1 MNTMAKKKIKL
12 DLSGGWRDVL
22 EQAID
27 VNDVY
32 AIESDL
38 EDETAMEI
46 TDRNCDIFSTLI
58 HNIREDDTI
67 LFSPSEIRILFG
79 ILMEDFV
86 HMQNDLRETYEIL
99 SESIDVIKSY
109 KELVEEIIDEYGL
122 DIDED

>member
-1 MNTMAKKKIKL
+1 MAKKKIKL

-38 EDETAMEI
+38 EDETALEI
-46 TDRNCDIFSTLI
+46 TDRNFIIFSKLI
-58 HNIREDDTI
+58 HYIREDDTI

-86 HMQNDLRETYEIL
+86 HMQNDLRETREIL

-122 DIDED
+122 DIDEG

>member
-1 MNTMAKKKIKL
+1 MAKKKIKL

-38 EDETAMEI
+38 EDETALEI
-46 TDRNCDIFSTLI
+46 TDRNFIIFSKLI
-58 HNIREDDTI
+58 HYIREDDTI

-86 HMQNDLRETYEIL
+86 HLQNDLRETREIL
-99 SESIDVIKSY
+99 SESIDVVKSY

-122 DIDED
+122 DIGMD

>member
-1 MNTMAKKKIKL
+1 MAKKKIKL

-38 EDETAMEI
+38 EDETALEI

-67 LFSPSEIRILFG
+67 LFSPFEIRILFG

-86 HMQNDLRETYEIL
+86 HLQNDLRETYGIL

-122 DIDED
+122 DLDED

>member
-1 MNTMAKKKIKL
+1 MAKKKIKL

-38 EDETAMEI
+38 EDETALEI
-46 TDRNCDIFSTLI
+46 TDRNFIIFSKLI
-58 HNIREDDTI
+58 HYIREDDTI

-86 HMQNDLRETYEIL
+86 HLQNDLRETREIL
-99 SESIDVIKSY
+99 SESIDVVKSY

-122 DIDED
+122 DIDEG

>member
-1 MNTMAKKKIKL
+1 MAKKKIKL

-38 EDETAMEI
+38 EDETALEI
-46 TDRNCDIFSTLI
+46 TDRNFDIFSTLI

-86 HMQNDLRETYEIL
+86 HLQNDLRETYGIL

-122 DIDED
+122 DLDED

>member
-1 MNTMAKKKIKL
+1 MAKKKIKL

-38 EDETAMEI
+38 EDETALEI
-46 TDRNCDIFSTLI
+46 TDRNFIIFSKLI
-58 HNIREDDTI
+58 HYIREDDTI

-86 HMQNDLRETYEIL
+86 HMQNDLRETREIL

>member
-1 MNTMAKKKIKL
+1 MAKKKIKL

-46 TDRNCDIFSTLI
+46 TDRNFIIFSKLI
-58 HNIREDDTI
+58 HYIREDDTI

-86 HMQNDLRETYEIL
+86 HLQNDLRETREIM

>member
-1 MNTMAKKKIKL
+1 MAKKKIKI

-38 EDETAMEI
+38 EDETALEI
-46 TDRNCDIFSTLI
+46 TDRNFIIFSKLI
-58 HNIREDDTI
+58 HYIREDDTI

-86 HMQNDLRETYEIL
+86 HLQNDLRETREIL
-99 SESIDVIKSY
+99 SESIDVVKSY

-122 DIDED
+122 DIDEG

>member
-1 MNTMAKKKIKL
+1 MAKKKIKL

-38 EDETAMEI
+38 EDETALEI

-86 HMQNDLRETYEIL
+86 HLQNDLRETYEIL

-122 DIDED
+122 EIDED

>member
-1 MNTMAKKKIKL
+1 MAKKKIKL

-38 EDETAMEI
+38 EDETALEI
-46 TDRNCDIFSTLI
+46 TDRNFIIFSKLI
-58 HNIREDDTI
+58 HYIREDDTI

-79 ILMEDFV
+79 ILIEDFV
-86 HMQNDLRETYEIL
+86 HLQNDLRETREIM

-122 DIDED
+122 DIDEY

>member
-1 MNTMAKKKIKL
+1 MAKKKIKL

-32 AIESDL
+32 ANESDL

-46 TDRNCDIFSTLI
+46 TDRNFIVFSKLI
-58 HNIREDDTI
+58 HYIREDDTI

-86 HMQNDLRETYEIL
+86 HMQNDLRETREIM

>member
-1 MNTMAKKKIKL
+1 MAKKKIKL

-79 ILMEDFV
+79 ILIEDFV
-86 HMQNDLRETYEIL
+86 HLQNDLKETYEIL

-122 DIDED
+122 EIDED

>member
-1 MNTMAKKKIKL
+1 MAKKKIKL

-79 ILMEDFV
+79 ILIEDFV
-86 HMQNDLRETYEIL
+86 HLQNDLRETYEIL

-122 DIDED
+122 EIDED

>member
-1 MNTMAKKKIKL
+1 MAKKKIKL

-38 EDETAMEI
+38 EDETALEI
-46 TDRNCDIFSTLI
+46 TDRNFIIFSKLI
-58 HNIREDDTI
+58 HYIREDDTI

-86 HMQNDLRETYEIL
+86 HLQNDLKETYGIL

-122 DIDED
+122 DIDEG

>member
-1 MNTMAKKKIKL
+1 MAKKKIKL

-38 EDETAMEI
+38 EDETSMEI

>member
-1 MNTMAKKKIKL
+1 MAKKKIKL

-38 EDETAMEI
+38 EDETALEI

-58 HNIREDDTI
+58 QNIREDDTI

-86 HMQNDLRETYEIL
+86 HLQNDLRETYEIL

-122 DIDED
+122 DIDEG

>member
-1 MNTMAKKKIKL
+1 MAKKKIKL

-46 TDRNCDIFSTLI
+46 TDRNCDIFFTLI

-122 DIDED
+122 EIDED

>member
-1 MNTMAKKKIKL
+1 MAKKKIKL

-32 AIESDL
+32 ANESDL

-46 TDRNCDIFSTLI
+46 TDRNFIVFSKLI
-58 HNIREDDTI
+58 HYIREDDTI

-86 HMQNDLRETYEIL
+86 HMQNDLRETREIM

-122 DIDED
+122 EIDED

>member
-1 MNTMAKKKIKL
+1 MAKKKIKI

-46 TDRNCDIFSTLI
+46 TDRNFIVFSKLI
-58 HNIREDDTI
+58 HYIREDDTI

-86 HMQNDLRETYEIL
+86 HLQNDLRETREIL
-99 SESIDVIKSY
+99 SESINVVKSY

>member
-1 MNTMAKKKIKL
+1 MAKKKIKL

-38 EDETAMEI
+38 EDETALEI
-46 TDRNCDIFSTLI
+46 TDRNFIIFSKLI
-58 HNIREDDTI
+58 HYIREDDTI
-67 LFSPSEIRILFG
+67 LFSPSEIRVLLG

-86 HMQNDLRETYEIL
+86 HLQNDLRETREIL
-99 SESIDVIKSY
+99 SESIDVVKSY

-122 DIDED
+122 DIDEG

>member
-1 MNTMAKKKIKL
+1 MAKKKIKL

-86 HMQNDLRETYEIL
+86 HLQNDLRETREIM

-109 KELVEEIIDEYGL
+109 KELVEEIVDEYGF

>member
-1 MNTMAKKKIKL
+1 MAKKKIKL

-38 EDETAMEI
+38 EDETALEI
-46 TDRNCDIFSTLI
+46 TDRNFIISSKLI
-58 HNIREDDTI
+58 HYIREDDTI

-86 HMQNDLRETYEIL
+86 HLQNDLRETYEIL

>member
-1 MNTMAKKKIKL
+1 MAKKKIKL

-38 EDETAMEI
+38 EDETALEI
-46 TDRNCDIFSTLI
+46 TDRNFIIFSKLI
-58 HNIREDDTI
+58 HYIREDDTI

-79 ILMEDFV
+79 ILIEDFV
-86 HMQNDLRETYEIL
+86 HLQNDLRETYEIM

-109 KELVEEIIDEYGL
+109 KELVEAIIDEYGL
-122 DIDED
+122 DIDEG

>member
-1 MNTMAKKKIKL
+1 MAKKKIKI
-12 DLSGGWRDVL
+12 DLSGGWRNVL

-46 TDRNCDIFSTLI
+46 TDRNFIIFSKLI
-58 HNIREDDTI
+58 HYIREDDTI
-67 LFSPSEIRILFG
+67 LFSPSEIRVLLG

-86 HMQNDLRETYEIL
+86 HLQNDLRETYEIM

-122 DIDED
+122 EIDEE

>member
-1 MNTMAKKKIKL
+1 MAKKKIKI

-79 ILMEDFV
+79 ILLEDFV
-86 HMQNDLRETYEIL
+86 HMQNDLKETYEIL

-122 DIDED
+122 DIDEG

>member
-1 MNTMAKKKIKL
+1 MAKKKIKL

-38 EDETAMEI
+38 EDETALEI

-86 HMQNDLRETYEIL
+86 HLQNDLRETYGIL

-109 KELVEEIIDEYGL
+109 KELVEEIVDEYGL

>member
-1 MNTMAKKKIKL
+1 MAKKKIKL
-12 DLSGGWRDVL
+12 DLSGGLRDVL

-38 EDETAMEI
+38 EDETALEI

-86 HMQNDLRETYEIL
+86 HLQNDLRETYEIL

-122 DIDED
+122 EIDED

>member
-1 MNTMAKKKIKL
+1 MAKKKIKL
-12 DLSGGWRDVL
+12 DLSGGWRAVL

-46 TDRNCDIFSTLI
+46 TDRNFIVFSKLI
-58 HNIREDDTI
+58 HYIREDDTI

-79 ILMEDFV
+79 ILIEDFV
-86 HMQNDLRETYEIL
+86 HLQNDLRETYEIL

>member
-1 MNTMAKKKIKL
+1 MAKKKIKL
-12 DLSGGWRDVL
+12 ELSGGWRDVL

-86 HMQNDLRETYEIL
+86 HLQNDLRETREIM

-109 KELVEEIIDEYGL
+109 KELVEEIVDEYWL

>member
-1 MNTMAKKKIKL
+1 MAKKKIKL

-38 EDETAMEI
+38 EDETALEI
-46 TDRNCDIFSTLI
+46 TDRNFIIFSKLI
-58 HNIREDDTI
+58 HYIREDDTI

-79 ILMEDFV
+79 ILIEDFV
-86 HMQNDLRETYEIL
+86 HLQNDLRETYEIL

-109 KELVEEIIDEYGL
+109 KELVDEIIDEYGL

>member
-1 MNTMAKKKIKL
+1 MAKKKIKI

-46 TDRNCDIFSTLI
+46 TDRNFIIFSKLI
-58 HNIREDDTI
+58 HYIREDDTI
-67 LFSPSEIRILFG
+67 LFSPSEIRVLLG

-86 HMQNDLRETYEIL
+86 HLQNDLRETREIL
-99 SESIDVIKSY
+99 SESIDVVKSY

-122 DIDED
+122 DIDGD

>member
-1 MNTMAKKKIKL
+1 MAKKKIKL

-38 EDETAMEI
+38 EDETALEI

-86 HMQNDLRETYEIL
+86 HLQNDLRETREIM

-122 DIDED
+122 DIDGD

>member
-1 MNTMAKKKIKL
+1 MAKKKIKL

-46 TDRNCDIFSTLI
+46 TDRNFIIFSKLI
-58 HNIREDDTI
+58 HYIREDDTI
-67 LFSPSEIRILFG
+67 LFSPSEIRVLLG

-86 HMQNDLRETYEIL
+86 HLQNDLRETREIL
-99 SESIDVIKSY
+99 SESIDVVKSY
-109 KELVEEIIDEYGL
+109 KELVEEIIDAYGL
-122 DIDED
+122 DIGMD

>member
-1 MNTMAKKKIKL
+1 MAKKKIKL

-38 EDETAMEI
+38 EDETALEI
-46 TDRNCDIFSTLI
+46 TDRNFIIFSKLI
-58 HNIREDDTI
+58 HYIREDDTI

-122 DIDED
+122 DIEEG

>member
-1 MNTMAKKKIKL
+1 MAKKKIKL

-32 AIESDL
+32 TIESDL

-86 HMQNDLRETYEIL
+86 HLQNDLRETREIMF
-99 SESIDVIKSY
+99 ESIDVIKSY

-122 DIDED
+122 DLDDD

>member
-1 MNTMAKKKIKL
+1 MAKKKIKL

-38 EDETAMEI
+38 EDETALEI
-46 TDRNCDIFSTLI
+46 TDRNFIIFSKLI
-58 HNIREDDTI
+58 HYIREDDTI

-86 HMQNDLRETYEIL
+86 HMQNDLKETYEIL

>member
-1 MNTMAKKKIKL
+1 MAKKKIKL

-38 EDETAMEI
+38 EDETSMEI

-86 HMQNDLRETYEIL
+86 HLQNDLRETRIIL
-99 SESIDVIKSY
+99 SESIDVVKSY

>member
-1 MNTMAKKKIKL
+1 MAKKKIKL

-46 TDRNCDIFSTLI
+46 TDRNFDIFSTLI

-67 LFSPSEIRILFG
+67 LFSPSEIRTLFG

-86 HMQNDLRETYEIL
+86 HLQNDLRETREIM

>member
-1 MNTMAKKKIKL
+1 MAKKKIKI

-46 TDRNCDIFSTLI
+46 TDRNFIIFSKLI
-58 HNIREDDTI
+58 HYIREDDTI
-67 LFSPSEIRILFG
+67 LFSPSEIRVLLG

-86 HMQNDLRETYEIL
+86 HLQNDLRETREIL
-99 SESIDVIKSY
+99 SESIDVVKSY

-122 DIDED
+122 DIGMD

>member
-1 MNTMAKKKIKL
+1 MAKKKIKI

-27 VNDVY
+27 VNDVF
-32 AIESDL
+32 ALESDFD
-38 EDETAMEI
+38 DETAMEI
-46 TDRNCDIFSTLI
+46 TDRNFIVFSKLI
-58 HNIREDDTI
+58 HYIREDDTI

-86 HMQNDLRETYEIL
+86 HLQNDLRETREIL
-99 SESIDVIKSY
+99 SESIDVVKSY

-122 DIDED
+122 DIDLD